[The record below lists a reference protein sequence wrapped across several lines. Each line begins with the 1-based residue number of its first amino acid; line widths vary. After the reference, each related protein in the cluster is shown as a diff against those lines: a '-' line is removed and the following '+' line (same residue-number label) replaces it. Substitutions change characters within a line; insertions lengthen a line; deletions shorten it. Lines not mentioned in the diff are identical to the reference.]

1 MKLSWTHTYAKKV
14 FSYIRTSKV
23 AGNNKSNFFLKIG
36 VLTILKLAGKMTVI
50 SDYVLASS
58 FCVKSST

>member
-1 MKLSWTHTYAKKV
+1 MQKKV
-14 FSYIRTSKV
+14 FSYISTSKV
-23 AGNNKSNFFLKIG
+23 VGNNKSNFLKKIG